1 MKKMWDKDTTVDDVI
16 GTLKDMMA
24 NFATMPSQ
32 LHEISSRVEK
42 EVSEKTDPRE
52 IVVHYLMTFTF
63 LKRLMEVLQ
72 TDIQLALDLYPDDVK
87 YSASV
92 HLTQHDE
99 VYKELEHNIELF
111 KVFKKDTSPLN

>member
-24 NFATMPSQ
+24 NFATMASQ

-52 IVVHYLMTFTF
+52 IVDHYLMSFTF
-63 LKRLMEVLQ
+63 LDSLVRCLRA
-72 TDIQLALDLYPDDVK
+72 DIYLALNLYPQEVRDSAIDHLMNTDECFVALEQSIKESTAFMKDV
-87 YSASV
+87 S
-92 HLTQHDE
+92 T
-99 VYKELEHNIELF
+99 
-111 KVFKKDTSPLN
+111 